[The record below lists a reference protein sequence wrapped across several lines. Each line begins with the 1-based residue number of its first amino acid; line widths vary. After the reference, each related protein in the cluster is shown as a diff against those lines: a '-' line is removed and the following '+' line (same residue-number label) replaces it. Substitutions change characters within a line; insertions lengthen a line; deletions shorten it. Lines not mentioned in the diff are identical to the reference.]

1 MGFIVT
7 FSCMQILW
15 SYSSLKIRY
24 TGNYFCVSLTYSIV
38 WWTVI
43 YSQDT
48 NTHFL
53 SIALIQNHYDNLILL
68 SIVPWIA
75 ETLIKF
81 VVFVWMAIFSTDLSL
96 PISLKY
102 FCINSPSFHRLKEC
116 MLKIGKV
123 KKISKLFSKGQLLNK
138 VF

>member
-7 FSCMQILW
+7 FSCMHILW

-48 NTHFL
+48 NTHFF

-102 FCINSPSFHRLKEC
+102 FCINSLSFHRLKEC